1 MGIPVLIIGES
12 GSGKSASLRN
22 FQKEEVFVANV
33 AGKPFPFR
41 GQLTTFCSDRY
52 ADWKDETGKIRTG
65 LDSAIRKAEE
75 KGFQTIVIDDCQYL
89 MANEFMR
96 RSGETGYQKFTD
108 IGRNFWALVKM
119 VSDDLS
125 PNVIV
130 YFLGHV
136 ARDENGNEHLKTIG
150 KLLDEK
156 ITVEGLFSIV
166 LKTSVQDGKYQ
177 FRTQTNGADTVKSP
191 IGMFETVEIDNDLKL
206 VDEAV
211 RRYWEI

>member
-1 MGIPVLIIGES
+1 
-12 GSGKSASLRN
+12 
-22 FQKEEVFVANV
+22 
-33 AGKPFPFR
+33 
-41 GQLTTFCSDRY
+41 
-52 ADWKDETGKIRTG
+52 
-65 LDSAIRKAEE
+65 
-75 KGFQTIVIDDCQYL
+75 

-96 RSGETGYQKFTD
+96 RSGETGFQKFTD

-125 PNVIV
+125 PNIIV

-136 ARDENGNEHLKTIG
+136 ARDENGHEHLKTIG

-191 IGMFETVEIDNDLKL
+191 IGMFETAEIDNDLKL
-206 VDEAV
+206 VDEAI

>member
-22 FQKEEVFVANV
+22 FQKEEVFVVNV

-52 ADWKDETGKIRTG
+52 SDWKDETGKVHTG
-65 LDSAIRKAEE
+65 LDSAIRRAAEKEFKA
-75 KGFQTIVIDDCQYL
+75 IVVDDCQYL

-96 RSGETGYQKFTD
+96 RAGETGFQKFTD
-108 IGRNFWALVKM
+108 IGRNFWSLVKM
-119 VSDDLS
+119 VSDDL
-125 PNVIV
+125 PPGVIV

-136 ARDENGNEHLKTIG
+136 ARDENGHEHLKTIG

-166 LKTSVQDGKYQ
+166 LKTTVQDGKYL

-191 IGMFETVEIDNDLKL
+191 IGMFETAEIDNDLKL
-206 VDEAV
+206 VDEAI
-211 RRYWEI
+211 RHYWEI